1 MLLLFVPC
9 IYMPKACWHAF
20 TCGLMLTSEC
30 CGWMSCDAVDVETV
44 AHRVYPLSWFIVK
57 TWGRALKKVH
67 NRP

>member
-44 AHRVYPLSWFIVK
+44 AHRVYPNLMVYCEDMGSS
-57 TWGRALKKVH
+57 T
-67 NRP
+67 